1 MKALVLNNINQP
13 LDYQE
18 VKNLVAD
25 KKNRVVT
32 LKAAALN
39 HRDLWITKGQYAGI
53 QFPTILGSDGAGI
66 CDGQEVI
73 INPSLNW
80 GKNERFQGPNYSIL
94 GLPVNGT
101 FAEEVLVPNANIL
114 PKPEHLS
121 MEEAAALPLA
131 GLTAWR
137 VLHTRCQVKKGEK
150 VLISGIGGGVA
161 LFVLQFAVAAGAE
174 VWVTSSS
181 DEKIK
186 KAIRMGANAGINYYN
201 TDWDKQLRQQAGG
214 FDVIIDSAAGDQF
227 AKLVG
232 LSNVGGRLGIY
243 GGTLGKINGLSPQLI
258 FWKQMSIHGSTMGSS
273 KEFGQMLQFV
283 AKHEIV
289 PVVDSVFDLADG
301 NDALALMNFGGQFG
315 KIVLRV
321 T

>member
-18 VKNLVAD
+18 VENLISN
-25 KKNRVVT
+25 KKNKVVA

-53 QFPTILGSDGAGI
+53 KFPTILGSDGAGI

-80 GKNERFQGPNYSIL
+80 GNNERFQGPNYSIL

-101 FAEEVLVPNANIL
+101 FAEQVLVPNSNIL

-121 MEEAAALPLA
+121 MEAAAALPLA

-137 VLHTRCQVKKGEK
+137 VLHTRCQLKKGEK

-174 VWVTSSS
+174 VWVTSGS
-181 DEKIK
+181 DEKIE
-186 KAIRMGANAGINYYN
+186 KAVAMGAHAGINYRN
-201 TDWDKQLRQQAGG
+201 TDWDKQLRAQAGG
-214 FDVIIDSAAGDQF
+214 FDVIIDSAAGEQF

-232 LSNVGGRLGIY
+232 LSNIGGRLGIY
-243 GGTLGKINGLSPQLI
+243 GGTLGKIDGLSPQLI

-273 KEFGQMLQFV
+273 KEFGQMVRFV
-283 AKHEIV
+283 AKHKIV
-289 PVVDSVFDLADG
+289 PVVDSVFDLVDG
-301 NDALALMNFGGQFG
+301 NDALDLMKRGGQFG

-321 T
+321 R

>member
-1 MKALVLNNINQP
+1 MKALVLNNINQT

>member
-18 VKNLVAD
+18 VENLVSN

-121 MEEAAALPLA
+121 MEQAAALPLA

-174 VWVTSSS
+174 VWVTSGS
-181 DEKIK
+181 DEKIE
-186 KAIRMGANAGINYYN
+186 KAVAMGARAGINYHTTN
-201 TDWDKQLRQQAGG
+201 WDKQLRQQAGG
-214 FDVIIDSAAGDQF
+214 FDVIIDSAAGEQF

-232 LSNVGGRLGIY
+232 LSNTGGRLGIY
-243 GGTLGKINGLSPQLI
+243 GGTLGKIDGLSPQLI

-273 KEFGQMLQFV
+273 KEFGQMVRFV
-283 AKHEIV
+283 AQHEIV

-301 NDALALMNFGGQFG
+301 NDALDLMKRGGQFG

-321 T
+321 S